1 MKGKQMK
8 KLLTS
13 LFVEDKYHA
22 GTILGT
28 ILGLMVIIAVNLAIV
43 NLFIWLLH
51 FVVVN
56 PLIVPTKTKW
66 IIAVIL
72 TILENIFNR
81 QVIKYHKENFKIFLV
96 DDRTNHCLVFSNICI
111 CWSACICILGDNKY
125 CNTHRYDNNCNN
137 CINGDRLLCSGIA
150 YGLIN

>member
-1 MKGKQMK
+1 MK

-13 LFVEDKYHA
+13 LFVKDKYHV

-28 ILGLMVIIAVNLAIV
+28 ILGLMVVIAVNFAIV

-66 IIAVIL
+66 IITAIL

-81 QVIKYHKENFKIFLV
+81 
-96 DDRTNHCLVFSNICI
+96 
-111 CWSACICILGDNKY
+111 
-125 CNTHRYDNNCNN
+125 
-137 CINGDRLLCSGIA
+137 
-150 YGLIN
+150 

>member
-1 MKGKQMK
+1 MK
-8 KLLTS
+8 KLLIS
-13 LFVEDKYHA
+13 LFVENKYHA

-28 ILGLMVIIAVNLAIV
+28 ILGLMAVIAVNFAIV

-81 QVIKYHKENFKIFLV
+81 
-96 DDRTNHCLVFSNICI
+96 
-111 CWSACICILGDNKY
+111 
-125 CNTHRYDNNCNN
+125 
-137 CINGDRLLCSGIA
+137 
-150 YGLIN
+150 

>member
-1 MKGKQMK
+1 MRMK

-28 ILGLMVIIAVNLAIV
+28 ILGLMGVIAANFAIV

-66 IIAVIL
+66 IIAIIL

-81 QVIKYHKENFKIFLV
+81 
-96 DDRTNHCLVFSNICI
+96 
-111 CWSACICILGDNKY
+111 
-125 CNTHRYDNNCNN
+125 
-137 CINGDRLLCSGIA
+137 
-150 YGLIN
+150 

>member
-1 MKGKQMK
+1 MK

-13 LFVEDKYHA
+13 LFVEDKYYA

-28 ILGLMVIIAVNLAIV
+28 ILGLMVVIAVNFAIV
-43 NLFIWLLH
+43 NLIIWLLH

-66 IIAVIL
+66 IIAAIL

-81 QVIKYHKENFKIFLV
+81 
-96 DDRTNHCLVFSNICI
+96 
-111 CWSACICILGDNKY
+111 
-125 CNTHRYDNNCNN
+125 
-137 CINGDRLLCSGIA
+137 
-150 YGLIN
+150 

>member
-1 MKGKQMK
+1 MRMK

-13 LFVEDKYHA
+13 LFVEDKYHT

-28 ILGLMVIIAVNLAIV
+28 ILGLMVVIAVNFAIV

-66 IIAVIL
+66 IIAIIL

-81 QVIKYHKENFKIFLV
+81 
-96 DDRTNHCLVFSNICI
+96 
-111 CWSACICILGDNKY
+111 
-125 CNTHRYDNNCNN
+125 
-137 CINGDRLLCSGIA
+137 
-150 YGLIN
+150 

>member
-1 MKGKQMK
+1 MK

-13 LFVEDKYHA
+13 LFVKDKYHA

-28 ILGLMVIIAVNLAIV
+28 ILGLMVVIAVNFAIV

-66 IIAVIL
+66 IITAIL

-81 QVIKYHKENFKIFLV
+81 
-96 DDRTNHCLVFSNICI
+96 
-111 CWSACICILGDNKY
+111 
-125 CNTHRYDNNCNN
+125 
-137 CINGDRLLCSGIA
+137 
-150 YGLIN
+150 

>member
-1 MKGKQMK
+1 MK

-28 ILGLMVIIAVNLAIV
+28 ILGLMVAIAVNFAIV

-51 FVVVN
+51 FILAN
-56 PLIVPTKTKW
+56 PLIVPVKTKW

-72 TILENIFNR
+72 TIVEWM
-81 QVIKYHKENFKIFLV
+81 FK
-96 DDRTNHCLVFSNICI
+96 
-111 CWSACICILGDNKY
+111 
-125 CNTHRYDNNCNN
+125 
-137 CINGDRLLCSGIA
+137 
-150 YGLIN
+150 

>member
-1 MKGKQMK
+1 MRMK

-13 LFVEDKYHA
+13 LFVEDTYHA

-28 ILGLMVIIAVNLAIV
+28 ILGLMGVIAVNFAIV

-81 QVIKYHKENFKIFLV
+81 
-96 DDRTNHCLVFSNICI
+96 
-111 CWSACICILGDNKY
+111 
-125 CNTHRYDNNCNN
+125 
-137 CINGDRLLCSGIA
+137 
-150 YGLIN
+150 